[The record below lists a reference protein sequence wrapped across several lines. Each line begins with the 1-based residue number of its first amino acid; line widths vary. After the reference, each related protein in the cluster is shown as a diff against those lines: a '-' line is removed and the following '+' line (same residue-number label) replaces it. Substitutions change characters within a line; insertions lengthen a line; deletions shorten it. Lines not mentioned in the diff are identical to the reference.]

1 MDRPGVQALGAD
13 PEAINADHGNKTRNE
28 QGQIMSAL
36 RSIIACR
43 EEQLRTEPWGAS
55 GNNEGEKEL

>member
-13 PEAINADHGNKTRNE
+13 PETINADHGNKTRNE

-43 EEQLRTEPWGAS
+43 EEQSRTEPWGA
-55 GNNEGEKEL
+55 